1 MIEAI
6 AGLLLIG
13 AGFFAFVAGLG
24 VLRLGDLPSRMHAAT
39 KASGA
44 AFALI
49 LLAVC
54 LRTPSVALV
63 VKSIV
68 ALGFAFLTLPV
79 AAHLLGRSSLS
90 RRESARPPSQAPASP
105 EPPEQGELSIDR
117 SH

>member
-1 MIEAI
+1 MIDAI

-54 LRTPSVALV
+54 LRTPSLALV
-63 VKSIV
+63 AKSIV

-79 AAHLLGRSSLS
+79 AAHLLGRSSIIRS
-90 RRESARPPSQAPASP
+90 EVAPPS
-105 EPPEQGELSIDR
+105 GESGDLDADR
-117 SH
+117 SD